1 MHTYENMARQECT
14 EFSCF
19 AIPARELKE
28 RAARGDRAAI
38 AELAR
43 RAHNRAEKYGEP
55 APRQARP
62 APAPA
67 PYVSAHDQRISDYMK
82 LTGASIIE
90 ATYAIRKIDMDTPAR
105 RNGYSSE
112 Y

>member
-19 AIPARELKE
+19 AITARELKE

-55 APRQARP
+55 PPRQARP
-62 APAPA
+62 APAPE
-67 PYVSAHDQRISDYMK
+67 PYVSAHDKRISDYMERHGVSFIK
-82 LTGASIIE
+82 AYSDL
-90 ATYAIRKIDMDTPAR
+90 RKIDLDTPAR